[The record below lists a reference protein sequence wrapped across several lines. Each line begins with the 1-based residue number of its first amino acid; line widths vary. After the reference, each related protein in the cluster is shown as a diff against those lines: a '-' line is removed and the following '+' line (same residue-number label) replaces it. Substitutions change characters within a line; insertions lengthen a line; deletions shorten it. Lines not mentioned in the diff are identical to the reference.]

1 MIYKAFI
8 GKHIDLSKIV
18 AIGDACFLD
27 RMGRGGWYVGF
38 SIDCQLLDHPL
49 TYERRLT
56 SEEYKFFK
64 PDDEVAY
71 RHLMT
76 IDYRHH
82 MVLTDGT
89 MAHSQKLYGVSQDQ
103 MLCVANLQ
111 KQIDGLVDAW
121 KLWDK

>member
-64 PDDEVAY
+64 PDDES
-71 RHLMT
+71 
-76 IDYRHH
+76 DSRHH